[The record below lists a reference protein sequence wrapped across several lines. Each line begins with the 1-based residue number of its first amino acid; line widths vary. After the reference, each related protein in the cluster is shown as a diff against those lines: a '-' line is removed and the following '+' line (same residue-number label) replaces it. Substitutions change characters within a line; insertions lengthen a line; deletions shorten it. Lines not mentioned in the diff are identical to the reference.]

1 MRRNSSFRLRLA
13 GGVLLLAVTTAAGP
27 PKLKLASIQVAPGD
41 FSLDGRWASQRLV
54 VTGILADGSRRD
66 VTAAASFRSA
76 DSKIAAVNKSG
87 LVTPVR
93 DGATVISLS
102 VAGQKR
108 KVRVTVTGASR
119 KLASFRNSVEPV
131 LGQAGCNSAACH
143 GAQRGQGSLRLSLF
157 GGEPEADYDALVRN
171 AAGRRINRTEP
182 RQSLVL
188 LKAAGGVPHSGGARL
203 APGSR
208 GYDIL
213 TSWLDQGAPWD
224 SEADAAIV
232 SLSIYPG
239 DRTLRKGETHRL
251 LVTAAFANGAV
262 RDVTAEAVFHSS
274 DPRVATVADAE
285 VKAAGTGDAAIV
297 VTYLRKAAVVRVA
310 VPQTPPANFPPLQAN
325 NQIDGLVYAK
335 LAAMG
340 IPPSELSTGP
350 GFLRRVYLDTI
361 GILPTPAEA
370 RGFLADRDPQKR
382 AKLIDGLLGRDEFN
396 DFWSLKWGDLL
407 RIKSEYPVRVWP
419 KAVAVYYQWL
429 HQSLAENKP
438 YDQFARELIT
448 ATGSNFRVGPA
459 NFVRAVAN
467 KDPRTVAESAALV
480 FMGARLGCAR
490 CHSHPYESWTPGD
503 VLALGAWFG
512 RVNYKSTL
520 EWKEEIVYLDF
531 KANLRDPRT
540 RQVVEPRVPAGDPV
554 KVGPEEDARIR
565 FAAWL
570 TAPDNPWFA
579 ANMVNRIWF
588 WLMGTGIV
596 NEPDDMRPTNPPTN
610 PQLLEYL
617 QKELVDSHYDLRHIY
632 RLILNSRTYQLS
644 SEPNEWNAADTAH
657 FARYA
662 ARRLS
667 AEQML
672 DAVSQFTETNEA
684 FRSIIPEPFSN
695 WPSDTRASQISDGN
709 TECAFLDMFGRPPR
723 DTPYEEERD
732 NALTLRQ
739 TLYFLNSEQ
748 LEGKLS
754 SSPRLK
760 RLLASKQSDADV
772 VDEIYLAALS
782 RFPSDEE
789 RKRVLE
795 YLGARKAARA
805 QAVQDVAWAV
815 LNAKE
820 FLFNH

>member
-1 MRRNSSFRLRLA
+1 MRGSSTFRLRLA
-13 GGVLLLAVTTAAGP
+13 GGVLLLAAATVAGA
-27 PKLKLASIQVAPGD
+27 PKLKLVSIEVNPGD
-41 FSLDGRWASQRLV
+41 FPLDGHWASQRVL

-66 VTAAASFRSA
+66 VTAATSFRSA

-87 LVTPVR
+87 LVTPIR

-108 KVRVTVTGASR
+108 KLRVTVANSSR

-131 LGQAGCNSAACH
+131 LRQAGCNSAACH
-143 GAQRGQGSLRLSLF
+143 GAAQGQGWLKLSLF
-157 GGEPEADYDALVRN
+157 GGEPEADYDALVRFSG
-171 AAGRRINRTEP
+171 GRRVNRTDP

-188 LKAAGGVPHSGGARL
+188 LKATAAVPHSGAAPL
-203 APGSR
+203 APNSR
-208 GYDIL
+208 GFDIL
-213 TSWLDQGAPWD
+213 AAWLDRGAPWD

-232 SLSIYPG
+232 SLSLYPG
-239 DRTLRKGETHRL
+239 ERTLGKGETQRL
-251 LVTAAFANGAV
+251 LATAAFANGTT

-274 DPRVATVADAE
+274 DPHVASVADGE
-285 VKAAGTGDAAIV
+285 VKATGTGDAAIV
-297 VTYLRKAAVVRVA
+297 VTYLRKAAVLRVA
-310 VPQTPPANFPPLQAN
+310 VPQAPPANFPPLQAN
-325 NQIDGLVYAK
+325 NPIDPLVYAK

-340 IPPSELSTGP
+340 IPPSELSTDP
-350 GFLRRVYLDTI
+350 EFLRRVYLDTI

-370 RGFLADRDPQKR
+370 RAFLAGRDPQKR
-382 AKLIDGLLGRDEFN
+382 ARLIDQLLARGEFN

-459 NFVRAVAN
+459 NFVRAVSN

-490 CHSHPYESWTPGD
+490 CHSHPYESWTPED
-503 VLALGAWFG
+503 SLAMGAWFG
-512 RVNYKSTL
+512 RVGYKSTL

-531 KANLRDPRT
+531 KASLRDPRT
-540 RQVVEPRVPAGDPV
+540 RQAVPPRVPSGEPV
-554 KVGPEEDARIR
+554 KIGPEEDPRSR
-565 FAAWL
+565 FADWL
-570 TAPDNPWFA
+570 TAPGNPWFA
-579 ANMVNRIWF
+579 ANAVNRIWF
-588 WLMGTGIV
+588 WLLGTGIV
-596 NEPDDMRPTNPPTN
+596 SEPDDMRPTNPPTN
-610 PQLLEYL
+610 PQLLAYL
-617 QKELVDSHYDLRHIY
+617 EKELVDSHYDLRHIY
-632 RLILNSRTYQLS
+632 RLVLNSRTYQLS
-644 SEPNEWNAADTAH
+644 SRPNQWNAADTAH
-657 FARYA
+657 FSRYS

-695 WPSDTRASQISDGN
+695 WPSDTRATQISDGN

-760 RLLASKQSDADV
+760 RLLASKQSDAEI

-782 RFPSDEE
+782 RFPSEE
-789 RKRVLE
+789 DRKRVLE
-795 YLGARKAARA
+795 YLAARKAARA

-815 LNAKE
+815 LNSRE

>member
-1 MRRNSSFRLRLA
+1 MRRNSTFRLRLA
-13 GGVLLLAVTTAAGP
+13 GGVLLLAVSTAAGP
-27 PKLKLASIQVAPGD
+27 PKLKLASIEMAPGD

-66 VTAAASFRSA
+66 VTPGTTFRSA
-76 DSKIAAVNKSG
+76 DSKIAAVTKSG

-108 KVRVTVTGASR
+108 KLRVTVTNASR

-131 LGQAGCNSAACH
+131 LRQAGCNSAACH
-143 GAQRGQGSLRLSLF
+143 GAQRGQGSLKLSLF
-157 GGEPEADYDALVRN
+157 GGEPEADYDALVHLSG
-171 AAGRRINRTEP
+171 GRRVNRTEP

-188 LKAAGGVPHSGGARL
+188 LKAAATVPHSGGAPL
-203 APGSR
+203 APNSR

-213 TSWLDQGAPWD
+213 VSWLDHGASWD
-224 SEADAAIV
+224 SDADAAIV
-232 SLSIYPG
+232 SLSLYPG
-239 DRTLRKGETHRL
+239 ERTLRKGETQRL
-251 LVTAAFANGAV
+251 LATAAFANGSV

-274 DPRVATVADAE
+274 DPRVVSVADGQ
-285 VKAAGTGDAAIV
+285 VKAAGTGDAVIV
-297 VTYLRKAAVVRVA
+297 VTYLRKAAVLRVA
-310 VPQTPPANFPPLQAN
+310 VPQTPPVNFPPLEAN
-325 NQIDGLVYAK
+325 NRIDDLVYAK

-340 IPPSELSTGP
+340 IPPSGLSTDP
-350 GFLRRVYLDTI
+350 EFLRRVYLDTI
-361 GILPTPAEA
+361 GILPTPTEA
-370 RGFLADRDPQKR
+370 RAFLADGDPQKR
-382 AKLIDGLLGRDEFN
+382 ARLIDRLLARDEFN

-438 YDQFARELIT
+438 YDQLARELIT

-490 CHSHPYESWTPGD
+490 CHSHPYETWTPD
-503 VLALGAWFG
+503 DSLAFGAWFG

-540 RQVVEPRVPAGDPV
+540 RQVVQPRVPSGEPV
-554 KVGPEEDARIR
+554 KVGPEEDPRIR
-565 FAAWL
+565 FALWL

-579 ANMVNRIWF
+579 ANIVNRIWF

-610 PQLLEYL
+610 PQLLAFLEG
-617 QKELVDSHYDLRHIY
+617 ELVDSHYDLRHMY

-644 SEPNEWNAADTAH
+644 SEPNQWNAADVAH
-657 FARYA
+657 FSRYA

-672 DAVSQFTETNEA
+672 DAVSQFTETNEP

-695 WPSDTRASQISDGN
+695 WPSDTRATQISDGN

-723 DTPYEEERD
+723 DTPYESERD
-732 NALTLRQ
+732 SVLTLRQ

-760 RLLASKQSDADV
+760 RLLASKQSDAEI
-772 VDEIYLAALS
+772 VDELYLAALS

-795 YLGARKAARA
+795 YLTARKAARA